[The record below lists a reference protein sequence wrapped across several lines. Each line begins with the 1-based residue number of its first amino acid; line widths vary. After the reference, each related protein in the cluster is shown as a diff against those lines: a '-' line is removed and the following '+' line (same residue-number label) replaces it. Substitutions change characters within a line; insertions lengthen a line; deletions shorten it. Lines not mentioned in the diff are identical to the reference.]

1 MTKKK
6 LARAEDWL
14 HALIEEP
21 GNITHN
27 TDEVTTEAERFYTSQ
42 ARSEGTTEHRISASD
57 AHLVTKEKFK
67 TPSRAWKEKK
77 TAGNVAI
84 SGDRLKKGGY
94 IELQKLA
101 DLFY

>member
-42 ARSEGTTEHRISASD
+42 ARSEGTIE
-57 AHLVTKEKFK
+57 
-67 TPSRAWKEKK
+67 SRPAMH
-77 TAGNVAI
+77 I
-84 SGDRLKKGGY
+84 
-94 IELQKLA
+94 
-101 DLFY
+101 